1 MNRVDLPCLHQ
12 TVKKVARVIIEKYS
26 TSLGNDFHTTKSV
39 CKETAIISSKKLCNK
54 IAGSVTHLMMQ
65 IQGGLV
71 RGISIKLQG
80 RRRREKRDNY
90 MPEVSALDQEITK
103 VDPDTKEMLKHLDF
117 GSLSNLQIAHPI
129 VGVNFKTL
137 RGAF

>member
-71 RGISIKLQG
+71 RGISIKL
-80 RRRREKRDNY
+80 DNY
-90 MPEVSALDQEITK
+90 MLEVSALDQEITK